1 MTRIIL
7 ILLLFA
13 AAALALAAVMSL
25 FGSGGRVP
33 AGTGLKED
41 TMPQTFRTIAYVLL
55 FLLMVGVTTGLM
67 GGL

>member
-7 ILLLFA
+7 LLLLFA

-25 FGSGGRVP
+25 FRSGGRAP
-33 AGTGLKED
+33 AGAGRKED

-55 FLLMVGVTTGLM
+55 FVLLVGVTTGLM
-67 GGL
+67 GGI